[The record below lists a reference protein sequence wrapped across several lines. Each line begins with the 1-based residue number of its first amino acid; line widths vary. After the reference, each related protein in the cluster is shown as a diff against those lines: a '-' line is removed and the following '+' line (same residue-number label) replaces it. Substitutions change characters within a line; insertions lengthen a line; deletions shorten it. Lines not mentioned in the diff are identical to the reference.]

1 MKFDKVVGTGGVGTG
16 MLLLSPIQD
25 TLGRSESRLV
35 HMSSARDYCKLH
47 IVFHYIAA
55 LIGKQTE
62 VYPLS
67 YVGQDTMG
75 EELLG
80 EMRLAGMHTEY
91 MGRSEELRT
100 MLSVC
105 LQYPD
110 KEGCNMT
117 VINSAAS
124 RVTPEYIRSSME
136 ALSVDANTLV
146 AAIPEVS
153 AESRI
158 ALLREGKERGAFCVL
173 SVPAAEAETF
183 LEADA
188 FTLCDLLAVNEE
200 EARAVLS
207 AMDKE
212 REGDTQESFGDELVL
227 RLYEQVERLNPE
239 IQLLVTFGK
248 HGAYTMAGRR
258 LEYLP
263 AAQVSVKNTTGA
275 GDAFLGGTIT
285 GLCLG
290 LPLQKS
296 SSESALEE
304 TELLS
309 AAELGTFC
317 AGLAVQCEDSIAW
330 ETEPGILDGIGISCT
345 DIKTGRNKDTLQ

>member
-1 MKFDKVVGTGGVGTG
+1 
-16 MLLLSPIQD
+16 MLRLSPIQD

-35 HMSSARDYCKLH
+35 HMSPARDYCKLH

-91 MGRSEELRT
+91 IGRSEELRT

-153 AESRI
+153 AESQDCSAAGGNGKRGI
-158 ALLREGKERGAFCVL
+158 LRTFSSCGRGGNI
-173 SVPAAEAETF
+173 S
-183 LEADA
+183 
-188 FTLCDLLAVNEE
+188 
-200 EARAVLS
+200 
-207 AMDKE
+207 
-212 REGDTQESFGDELVL
+212 G
-227 RLYEQVERLNPE
+227 
-239 IQLLVTFGK
+239 
-248 HGAYTMAGRR
+248 GRCI
-258 LEYLP
+258 
-263 AAQVSVKNTTGA
+263 S
-275 GDAFLGGTIT
+275 
-285 GLCLG
+285 
-290 LPLQKS
+290 PLQS
-296 SSESALEE
+296 PGSE
-304 TELLS
+304 
-309 AAELGTFC
+309 
-317 AGLAVQCEDSIAW
+317 
-330 ETEPGILDGIGISCT
+330 
-345 DIKTGRNKDTLQ
+345 

>member
-1 MKFDKVVGTGGVGTG
+1 
-16 MLLLSPIQD
+16 
-25 TLGRSESRLV
+25 
-35 HMSSARDYCKLH
+35 
-47 IVFHYIAA
+47 
-55 LIGKQTE
+55 
-62 VYPLS
+62 
-67 YVGQDTMG
+67 
-75 EELLG
+75 
-80 EMRLAGMHTEY
+80 MHTEY
-91 MGRSEELRT
+91 MGRSEELGT

-124 RVTPEYIRSSME
+124 KVTPGYIRSSME

-153 AESRI
+153 QESRI
-158 ALLREGKERGAFCVL
+158 ALLREGKEKGAFCVL
-173 SVPAAEAETF
+173 SVPAAEAEAF
-183 LEADA
+183 LEAEA
-188 FTLCDLLAVNEE
+188 FTFCDLLAVNEE
-200 EARAVLS
+200 EARAVLG
-207 AMDKE
+207 AMDKGMKGE
-212 REGDTQESFGDELVL
+212 TQESSEEKLVL
-227 RLYEQVERLNPE
+227 RLYEQIERLNPE

-248 HGAYTMAGRR
+248 HGAYTMAGRH

-296 SSESALEE
+296 SREPAAGE

-309 AAELGTFC
+309 AAELGTLC

-330 ETEPGILDGIGISCT
+330 ETGPEILDTAGISCT
-345 DIKTGRNKDTLQ
+345 DIKV